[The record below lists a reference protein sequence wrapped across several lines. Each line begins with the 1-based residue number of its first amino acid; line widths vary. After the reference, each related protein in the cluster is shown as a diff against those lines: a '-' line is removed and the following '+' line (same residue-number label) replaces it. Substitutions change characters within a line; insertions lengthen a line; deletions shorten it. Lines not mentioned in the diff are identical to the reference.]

1 MKSLLKQFFLIE
13 MQEDEGSQKSATAD
27 EEMEATAKLAAG
39 KKNRKDP
46 TPPLTEEGTKE
57 EEPPS
62 FSLATLGLQRVGT
75 KPPPKPQPQQPIQML
90 NARGMP
96 ARIRKRNR
104 LFFDDDIINDDK
116 PLRMSLSP
124 RKAASMKNMSPN
136 KSPTKVLKKRKG
148 VVSRYMRSEEGK
160 LALQQRY
167 ANTPTKGSVDSST
180 SSTPQ
185 STAKNGNNT
194 PGSNAASLIPTD
206 KRIGQ
211 RIGLRLRNLLK
222 LPKAHKW
229 VIFEWFYSFVDK
241 PLFEGENDFQTCL
254 AESFPHLRTR
264 QMTRTEWQKVRSLM
278 GKPRRC
284 SQAFFEEERRELE
297 RKRQKMRYMQ
307 TRCRSGDIKDLNFVR
322 DLPEKIP
329 LPLPLGT
336 KVTARLRVPQ
346 DGIFS
351 GTVDAFDSVN
361 STYRV
366 TFDRYGL
373 GTHSI
378 PDYEIVSESFNEM
391 LPLQSITKDFRPA
404 LSAVYNGGNGSGGTA
419 ANLSPLR
426 APRLRNTFN
435 VTLNKSDPLLG
446 QEVIDSPFKNP
457 VIKEE
462 NINGYPP
469 KLLETLVRLKRAL
482 VSKKSKLQRLN
493 DMNDEAEIKASQQL
507 LAAHNNNNNSSGSSD
522 DSQNATLAG
531 NNETSGPQLN
541 EEFQRRYASIVISM
555 EKMNRDIQ
563 DYLNDVQAFAGELTP
578 DPQVR
583 AMLSPSYLREKC
595 RESADDAVQRNNQG
609 ILKNKNILSLIKK
622 LATVLIVASHLSSE
636 NSAQVNK
643 ILEGCIEEVR
653 SSLSG
658 VNIETFQ
665 KHVQIHL
672 HHIRCGIGQSM
683 MNTSGSAAIPISSS
697 FMGAAAGAME
707 R

>member
-1 MKSLLKQFFLIE
+1 MHDD
-13 MQEDEGSQKSATAD
+13 EDNPKTNTEEQ
-27 EEMEATAKLAAG
+27 EEMEATEEEPSNSKA
-39 KKNRKDP
+39 NRKDSS
-46 TPPLTEEGTKE
+46 PPISDDETEEP
-57 EEPPS
+57 PPS

-75 KPPPKPQPQQPIQML
+75 APPPKPQPQQPIQML

-124 RKAASMKNMSPN
+124 RKAGGVMKNISPN
-136 KSPTKVLKKRKG
+136 KTPTKILKKRKG
-148 VVSRYMRSEEGK
+148 VVSRYMRSEDGK
-160 LALQQRY
+160 LTMQQRY
-167 ANTPTKGSVDSST
+167 TTPTKTSGNVSANTTPKSGMKSS
-180 SSTPQ
+180 
-185 STAKNGNNT
+185 NNT
-194 PGSNAASLIPTD
+194 PSSHANAASIIPAD

-229 VIFEWFYSFVDK
+229 VIFEWFYSFIDK
-241 PLFEGENDFQTCL
+241 PLFEGENDFQVCL

-264 QMTRTEWQKVRSLM
+264 QMTRLEWQKIRSLM

-284 SQAFFEEERRELE
+284 SQAFFDEERRELE

-351 GTVDAFDSVN
+351 GTVDAFDSVS

-366 TFDRYGL
+366 TFDRNGL

-378 PDYEIVSESFNEM
+378 PDYEIVSENFNEM
-391 LPLQSITKDFRPA
+391 LPLQSITKDFRPS
-404 LSAVYNGGNGSGGTA
+404 LSSVYNGGNSSCNT
-419 ANLSPLR
+419 NIMSPLR
-426 APRLRNTFN
+426 AARMRNTFN
-435 VTLNKSDPLLG
+435 MNLNKSDPLLG

-457 VIKEE
+457 VLREE

-482 VSKKSKLQRLN
+482 ASKKSKLQRLN
-493 DMNDEAEIKASQQL
+493 DMNNEAELKASQQL
-507 LAAHNNNNNSSGSSD
+507 LAAHNNSNASNSSD
-522 DSQNATLAG
+522 DSQNAVATATNSAG
-531 NNETSGPQLN
+531 DTNTPQLN

-563 DYLNDVQAFAGELTP
+563 DYLNEVQVFAGELTP

-583 AMLSPSYLREKC
+583 AMLTPSYLREKC
-595 RESADDAVQRNNQG
+595 RESAEDAVQRNNQG
-609 ILKNKNILSLIKK
+609 LLVNKNILGLIKK
-622 LATVLIVASHLSSE
+622 LATVLIVASHLSTE

-643 ILEGCIEEVR
+643 VLEGCIEEVR
-653 SSLSG
+653 SSLNS
-658 VNIETFQ
+658 VNVETFQ

-683 MNTSGSAAIPISSS
+683 MNTSGSANAITSSHI
-697 FMGAAAGAME
+697 GGGAAGAMD

>member
-1 MKSLLKQFFLIE
+1 MRDEEDSSKNNEEE
-13 MQEDEGSQKSATAD
+13 MDAQEEEEEEDEEPSTSKNKKKESSPPISDD
-27 EEMEATAKLAAG
+27 EA
-39 KKNRKDP
+39 
-46 TPPLTEEGTKE
+46 EEP
-57 EEPPS
+57 PPS

-75 KPPPKPQPQQPIQML
+75 APPPKPQPQQPIQML

-104 LFFDDDIINDDK
+104 LFYDDNIINDDK

-124 RKAASMKNMSPN
+124 RKAAGALKNISPT
-136 KSPTKVLKKRKG
+136 KTPTKVLKKRKG
-148 VVSRYMRSEEGK
+148 VVSRYMRSEDGK
-160 LALQQRY
+160 LTMQQRY
-167 ANTPTKGSVDSST
+167 TTPTKTSASGSANTTPKSSVKI
-180 SSTPQ
+180 SS
-185 STAKNGNNT
+185 NNT
-194 PGSNAASLIPTD
+194 PSSHSNSSAVMPAD

-229 VIFEWFYSFVDK
+229 VIFEWFYSFIDK
-241 PLFEGENDFQTCL
+241 PLFEGENDFQICL
-254 AESFPHLRTR
+254 AESFPNLRTR
-264 QMTRTEWQKVRSLM
+264 QMTRLEWQKIRSLM

-284 SQAFFEEERRELE
+284 SQAFFDEERRELE
-297 RKRQKMRYMQ
+297 RKRKKMRYMQ
-307 TRCRSGDIKDLNFVR
+307 TRCRSGDIKDLNFVK

-351 GTVDAFDSVN
+351 GTVDAFDSVS

-366 TFDRYGL
+366 TFDRVGL

-378 PDYEIVSESFNEM
+378 PDYEIVSENFNEM
-391 LPLQSITKDFRPA
+391 LPLQSITKDFRPS
-404 LSAVYNGGNGSGGTA
+404 LSSVYNGGSGTS
-419 ANLSPLR
+419 NTNIMTPLKTTR
-426 APRLRNTFN
+426 QRNSYN
-435 VTLNKSDPLLG
+435 MSLNKSDPLLG

-457 VIKEE
+457 VLREE

-482 VSKKSKLQRLN
+482 ASKKSKLQRLN
-493 DMNDEAEIKASQQL
+493 DMNNEAELKASQQL
-507 LAAHNNNNNSSGSSD
+507 LAAHNANSSASSD
-522 DSQNATLAG
+522 DSQNAAPTATTSAGENNTL
-531 NNETSGPQLN
+531 QLN

-583 AMLSPSYLREKC
+583 AMLTPSYLREKC
-595 RESADDAVQRNNQG
+595 RESAEDAVQRNNQG
-609 ILKNKNILSLIKK
+609 ILKNKNILALIKK

-636 NSAQVNK
+636 NSSQVNK
-643 ILEGCIEEVR
+643 VLEGSIEEVR
-653 SSLSG
+653 SSLNG
-658 VNIETFQ
+658 VNVETFQ

-683 MNTSGSAAIPISSS
+683 LNTSGNGNPLSSS
-697 FMGAAAGAME
+697 HLGGGASGTMD

>member
-1 MKSLLKQFFLIE
+1 MYDDEDNPKTNE
-13 MQEDEGSQKSATAD
+13 EDE
-27 EEMEATAKLAAG
+27 MET
-39 KKNRKDP
+39 
-46 TPPLTEEGTKE
+46 TEEEPTTSRANKKE
-57 EEPPS
+57 TSPPISDDEPEEPPPS

-75 KPPPKPQPQQPIQML
+75 APPPKPQPQQPIQML

-104 LFFDDDIINDDK
+104 FFFDDDIINDDK

-124 RKAASMKNMSPN
+124 RKAGGIMKNISPT
-136 KSPTKVLKKRKG
+136 KTPTKVLKKRKG
-148 VVSRYMRSEEGK
+148 VVSRYMRSEDGK
-160 LALQQRY
+160 LTMQQRY
-167 ANTPTKGSVDSST
+167 TTPTKSSGSVSANTTPKSSIK
-180 SSTPQ
+180 ST
-185 STAKNGNNT
+185 NNT
-194 PGSNAASLIPTD
+194 PGSHSNSASIVPAD

-229 VIFEWFYSFVDK
+229 VIFEWFYSFIDK
-241 PLFEGENDFQTCL
+241 PLFEGDNDFQVCI
-254 AESFPHLRTR
+254 AELFPHLRTR
-264 QMTRTEWQKVRSLM
+264 QMTRLEWQKVRSLM

-284 SQAFFEEERRELE
+284 SQAFFDEERRELE

-351 GTVDAFDSVN
+351 GTVDAFDSV
-361 STYRV
+361 SSSYRV
-366 TFDRYGL
+366 TFDRNGL

-378 PDYEIVSESFNEM
+378 PDYEIVSENFNEM
-391 LPLQSITKDFRPA
+391 LPLQSITKDFRPS
-404 LSAVYNGGNGSGGTA
+404 LSAVYNGGGSSSST
-419 ANLSPLR
+419 NIMSPLR
-426 APRLRNTFN
+426 AARLRNTLN
-435 VTLNKSDPLLG
+435 MNLNKSDPLLG
-446 QEVIDSPFKNP
+446 QEFIDSPFKNP
-457 VIKEE
+457 VLREE

-482 VSKKSKLQRLN
+482 ASKKAKLQRLN
-493 DMNDEAEIKASQQL
+493 DMNHEAELKASQQL
-507 LAAHNNNNNSSGSSD
+507 LAAHNNSNSSASSD
-522 DSQNATLAG
+522 DSQNAATAATSSTA
-531 NNETSGPQLN
+531 ETNTPQLN

-555 EKMNRDIQ
+555 EKMNRDIL
-563 DYLNDVQAFAGELTP
+563 DYLNDVQVFAGELTP

-583 AMLSPSYLREKC
+583 AMLTPSYLREKC
-595 RESADDAVQRNNQG
+595 RESAEDAVKRNNQG
-609 ILKNKNILSLIKK
+609 IIMNKNILGLIKK
-622 LATVLIVASHLSSE
+622 LATVLIVASHLSTE
-636 NSAQVNK
+636 NSSQVNK

-653 SSLSG
+653 SSLNG
-658 VNIETFQ
+658 VNVETFQ

-683 MNTSGSAAIPISSS
+683 MNTSGSTNAIASSHFS
-697 FMGAAAGAME
+697 GGAAGAMD

>member
-1 MKSLLKQFFLIE
+1 MRDDEDSPKNTE
-13 MQEDEGSQKSATAD
+13 GEEDEMETQD
-27 EEMEATAKLAAG
+27 EEEQPSTSKG
-39 KKNRKDP
+39 HKKGT
-46 TPPLTEEGTKE
+46 TPPISDDEA
-57 EEPPS
+57 EEPPPA

-75 KPPPKPQPQQPIQML
+75 APPPKPQPQQPIQML

-104 LFFDDDIINDDK
+104 LFYDDNIINDDK

-124 RKAASMKNMSPN
+124 RKAAGAMKHISPT
-136 KSPTKVLKKRKG
+136 KTPTKVLKKRKG
-148 VVSRYMRSEEGK
+148 VVSRYMRSEDGK
-160 LALQQRY
+160 LTMQQRY
-167 ANTPTKGSVDSST
+167 TTPTKTASNASANTTPKSGVKSS
-180 SSTPQ
+180 
-185 STAKNGNNT
+185 NNT
-194 PGSNAASLIPTD
+194 PSSHSNSTSVMPAD

-229 VIFEWFYSFVDK
+229 VIFEWFYSFIDK
-241 PLFEGENDFQTCL
+241 PLFEGENDFQICL
-254 AESFPHLRTR
+254 SESFPHLRTR
-264 QMTRTEWQKVRSLM
+264 QMTRLEWQKIRSLM

-284 SQAFFEEERRELE
+284 SQAFFDEERRELE

-307 TRCRSGDIKDLNFVR
+307 TRCRSGDIKDLNFVK

-351 GTVDAFDSVN
+351 GTVDAFDSVS

-366 TFDRYGL
+366 TFDRMGL

-378 PDYEIVSESFNEM
+378 PDYEIVSENFHEM
-391 LPLQSITKDFRPA
+391 LPLQSITRDFRPS
-404 LSAVYNGGNGSGGTA
+404 LSSFYNGGNGS
-419 ANLSPLR
+419 ANTNIMSPLR
-426 APRLRNTFN
+426 AARMRNTYN
-435 VTLNKSDPLLG
+435 MSLNKSDPLLG

-457 VIKEE
+457 VLREE

-482 VSKKSKLQRLN
+482 ASKKSKLQRLN
-493 DMNDEAEIKASQQL
+493 DMNNEAELKASQQL
-507 LAAHNNNNNSSGSSD
+507 LAAHNSNSSASSD
-522 DSQNATLAG
+522 DSQNAAPTATTSTG
-531 NNETSGPQLN
+531 ETNAPQLN

-583 AMLSPSYLREKC
+583 AMLTPSYLREKC
-595 RESADDAVQRNNQG
+595 RESAEDAVHRNNQG
-609 ILKNKNILSLIKK
+609 ILKNKNILALIKK

-643 ILEGCIEEVR
+643 VLEGCIEEVR
-653 SSLSG
+653 SSLNG
-658 VNIETFQ
+658 VNVETFQ

-683 MNTSGSAAIPISSS
+683 MNTSGSANPLSSS
-697 FMGAAAGAME
+697 HLSGGASGALD

>member
-1 MKSLLKQFFLIE
+1 MPDGEDTNPKTTKTDTDETTEKFEDKSTEKDSSPPISD
-13 MQEDEGSQKSATAD
+13 DET
-27 EEMEATAKLAAG
+27 
-39 KKNRKDP
+39 
-46 TPPLTEEGTKE
+46 
-57 EEPPS
+57 EEPPPF

-75 KPPPKPQPQQPIQML
+75 APPPKPQPQQPIQTL

-124 RKAASMKNMSPN
+124 RKGNSVMKNISPN
-136 KSPTKVLKKRKG
+136 KTPTKILKNRKG
-148 VVSRYMRSEEGK
+148 VVSKYMRSEDGK
-160 LALQQRY
+160 LTMQQRY
-167 ANTPTKGSVDSST
+167 TTPTKTGATTSGNTTPKSGIKSS
-180 SSTPQ
+180 Q
-185 STAKNGNNT
+185 NT
-194 PGSNAASLIPTD
+194 PGSHSNASSIVPAD
-206 KRIGQ
+206 KKIGQ

-229 VIFEWFYSFVDK
+229 VIFEWFYSFIDK
-241 PLFEGENDFQTCL
+241 PLFEGDNDFQVCL
-254 AESFPHLRTR
+254 ADSFPNLRTR
-264 QMTRTEWQKVRSLM
+264 QLTRAEWQKIRSLM

-284 SQAFFEEERRELE
+284 SQAFFDEERRELE

-307 TRCRSGDIKDLNFVR
+307 TRCRSGDIKDMNFVR

-351 GTVDAFDSVN
+351 GTVDAFDSIT

-366 TFDRYGL
+366 TFDRNGL

-378 PDYEIVSESFNEM
+378 PDYEIVSENFNEM
-391 LPLQSITKDFRPA
+391 LPLQSITKDFRPT
-404 LSAVYNGGNGSGGTA
+404 LSSIYNGGPNGSSTTGLA
-419 ANLSPLR
+419 HLR
-426 APRLRNTFN
+426 GARMRNTYN
-435 VTLNKSDPLLG
+435 LNKSDPLLG

-457 VIKEE
+457 VLREE

-482 VSKKSKLQRLN
+482 ASKKSKLQRLN
-493 DMNDEAEIKASQQL
+493 DMNNEAELKASQQL
-507 LAAHNNNNNSSGSSD
+507 LNNHNNSASSASSD
-522 DSQNATLAG
+522 DSQNAAIASSSAVDG
-531 NNETSGPQLN
+531 NTPQLS

-583 AMLSPSYLREKC
+583 AMLTPSYLREKC
-595 RESADDAVQRNNQG
+595 RESAEDAVQRNNQG
-609 ILKNKNILSLIKK
+609 ILKNKNILALIKK

-643 ILEGCIEEVR
+643 VLEGCIEEVR
-653 SSLSG
+653 TSLNG
-658 VNIETFQ
+658 VNVETFQ

-683 MNTSGSAAIPISSS
+683 LNTSGSVNPLASSQLS
-697 FMGAAAGAME
+697 GNSQVTME